1 MAKIVKPKELAE
13 FLRLTQET
21 ICKLAAEGK
30 LPGFKIGRSWRFDL
44 DEVLKRINEATT
56 DRPVKRRRQPRQ
68 KKA

>member
-21 ICKLAAEGK
+21 VCKLAAEGK

-44 DEVLKRINEATT
+44 DEVLKRINEAKT
-56 DRPVKRRRQPRQ
+56 DRPGNHRQELEKMRE
-68 KKA
+68 